1 MLVQIDNS
9 RSGESDVLAH
19 KQKIQDAERRL
30 ASATEDLKAAAIDE
44 TVNEKRRELKQLEAK
59 RDDLHTEISGLNTQ
73 ADTRAKLA
81 LKRSDATKKEEILQ
95 NM

>member
-1 MLVQIDNS
+1 M
-9 RSGESDVLAH
+9 
-19 KQKIQDAERRL
+19 
-30 ASATEDLKAAAIDE
+30 ASATEDLKTAAIDE

-59 RDDLHTEISGLNTQ
+59 RDELHTEISGLNTQ